1 MYRNSRE
8 ARKMRETQ
16 KGQEHQEYQE
26 HQRQSEGVGIIEPNH
41 HPITDFIPTH
51 CLLQFQYIIQKTN
64 MQEKQLTIL
73 THPINLMLILHH
85 IQYTIQ

>member
-1 MYRNSRE
+1 
-8 ARKMRETQ
+8 MRETQ
-16 KGQEHQEYQE
+16 KGQE

-64 MQEKQLTIL
+64 MYLQEKQLTIL
-73 THPINLMLILHH
+73 THPMNLLLILHH
-85 IQYTIQ
+85 IQYIIQ